1 MHMTT
6 DPPPSPAVVSPAPSA
21 THGNGGAVT
30 PRILL
35 IEDNLADAT
44 IVEILLE
51 ESGTLTCE
59 IDHRMTLQAG
69 LEQLGLDV
77 EYAAVL
83 LDMNLPDSRGFE
95 TLTRVLEEHPDNN
108 VVLLTGLSD
117 REIGFKAVEAGA
129 QDYLVKGNFDAEQL
143 SKTLR
148 FSIERK
154 RVIKRLAQTQRLA
167 GIGNWEYKVNA
178 GQFFAS
184 AEMRRMFGVEPR
196 AAVLALVR
204 DPSHPLHVIERH
216 CNTCDRS
223 DPTVSAEVDFEIDG
237 KRRYVSI
244 EGKCIRDA
252 SGAHV
257 CQGIVQDV
265 TERRA
270 GEELRKAHEL
280 SQRSA
285 KMKEQFV
292 ASISHEMRTPMN
304 AILGMSNILTGMDL
318 EPEQQGLVKS
328 IKQSSEILLGVVND
342 ILEISTLQNGKI
354 IFERGAIEVV
364 DLVDNLFNVMQYKLQ
379 EKDLLFERDI
389 DAALPPVLVGD
400 KLRLNQVLYNLVGN
414 SIKFTDAGS
423 VGLTIKILEQTP
435 TSVDLEFNVRDTGI
449 GIPADKVDAVFGSFT
464 RVRTK
469 DRIFE
474 GTGLGLSIAKNI
486 VEQLGGRIWATS
498 EVGAGSVFSF
508 TMRFDVGAE
517 ELAQAAAPTERVYEI
532 DRARPIRLLLAE
544 DHKMNQLV
552 ARKTL
557 ERAYDNI
564 ALTIVENG
572 QLAVDALRQNT
583 YDVVL
588 MDIQMPIMD
597 GYEAAV
603 YVREHLDAPMRDVP
617 ILAMTAHA
625 HISKDKQYLEYGMQD
640 FVLKPFEPSQLFSK
654 IAQYAQH

>member
-1 MHMTT
+1 MHTT
-6 DPPPSPAVVSPAPSA
+6 LDSPQSTSVPR
-21 THGNGGAVT
+21 GGASAV

-51 ESGTLTCE
+51 ESDTLTCE
-59 IDHRMTLQAG
+59 IDHQMTLGAG
-69 LEQLGLDV
+69 LDRLGAGD

-95 TLTRVLEEHPDNN
+95 TLARVLEAFPDNN

-129 QDYLVKGNFDAEQL
+129 QDYLVKGQFDAEQL

-167 GIGNWEYKVNA
+167 GIGNWEYKPDA
-178 GQFFAS
+178 QTFFAS
-184 AEMRRMFGVEPR
+184 AEMRRMFGVAAR
-196 AAVLALVR
+196 ASVMDLVA
-204 DPSHPLHVIERH
+204 DPAHPLHVIAEH
-216 CNTCDRS
+216 CRACD
-223 DPTVSAEVDFEIDG
+223 DAHATVSAEIDVEVDG
-237 KRRYVSI
+237 QRRFVSI
-244 EGKCIRDA
+244 EGKCSRDA
-252 SGAHV
+252 TGAHV

-304 AILGMSNILTGMDL
+304 AILGMSNLLTGMDL
-318 EPEQQGLVKS
+318 GPEQRGLVKS

-364 DLVDNLFNVMQYKLQ
+364 DLIDNLFNVMQYKLQ

-389 DAALPPVLVGD
+389 DAALPRVLVGD

-423 VGLTIKILEQTP
+423 VGLRIEVLSRAP
-435 TSVDLEFNVRDTGI
+435 TSVELEFSVRDTGI
-449 GIPADKVDAVFGSFT
+449 GIPADKVDTVFGSFT

-498 EVGAGSVFSF
+498 EVGVGSVFSF
-508 TMRFDVGAE
+508 TMRFDVGDAE
-517 ELAQAAAPTERVYEI
+517 VAAAAAPTERHYEI
-532 DRARPIRLLLAE
+532 DPSRPIRLLLAE

-552 ARKTL
+552 ARKTI
-557 ERAYDNI
+557 ERAYGNI
-564 ALTIVENG
+564 ALTIVDNG

-597 GYEAAV
+597 GYEAST
-603 YVREHLDAPMRDVP
+603 YVREHLEGPMREVP

-625 HISKDKQYLEYGMQD
+625 HISKDKQYLDYGMQD
-640 FVLKPFEPSQLFSK
+640 FVLKPFEPKQLFSK
-654 IAQYAQH
+654 IAQYAQHGR

>member
-1 MHMTT
+1 MHLTLET
-6 DPPPSPAVVSPAPSA
+6 SPSIIEHQRGSQAAVPM
-21 THGNGGAVT
+21 
-30 PRILL
+30 ILL

-51 ESGTLTCE
+51 ESDTLSCQ
-59 IDHRMTLQAG
+59 IDHQMTLAAG
-69 LEQLGLDV
+69 LDRLNGDV

-95 TLTRVLEEHPDNN
+95 TLTRVLEAHPDNN

-129 QDYLVKGNFDAEQL
+129 QDYLVKGQFDADQL

-154 RVIKRLAQTQRLA
+154 RVIKRLAHTQRLA
-167 GIGNWEYKVNA
+167 HIGNWEYRDEPR
-178 GQFFAS
+178 QFFAS
-184 AEMRRMFGVEPR
+184 EEMRRMFGVAPR
-196 AAVLALVR
+196 SSVLALVT
-204 DPSHPLHVIERH
+204 DPTHPLHVIHQH
-216 CNTCDRS
+216 CLQTTPDN
-223 DPTVSAEVDFEIDG
+223 PGVSAEVEVCVGDELRF
-237 KRRYVSI
+237 VSI
-244 EGKCIRDA
+244 EGKCATGPNGQRF
-252 SGAHV
+252 
-257 CQGIVQDV
+257 CQGIVQDI

-270 GEELRKAHEL
+270 GEELRKVHEL

-304 AILGMSNILTGMDL
+304 AILGMSNILTGMELDA
-318 EPEQQGLVKS
+318 EQRSLVKS
-328 IKQSSEILLGVVND
+328 IQQSSEILLGVVND

-354 IFERGAIEVV
+354 IFEQGSIDIL

-379 EKDLLFERDI
+379 EKDLLFERHLCET
-389 DAALPPVLVGD
+389 LPRILVGD

-414 SIKFTDAGS
+414 SIKFTDTGS
-423 VGLTIKILEQTP
+423 VGLAIKVLSKDEQA
-435 TSVDLEFNVRDTGI
+435 VELEFNVRDTGI
-449 GIPADKVDAVFGSFT
+449 GIPDDKVDTVFGSFT

-498 EVGAGSVFSF
+498 ELGIGSVFNF
-508 TMRFDVGAE
+508 TMRFEIGTAE
-517 ELAQAAAPTERVYEI
+517 NMTQASTEEVFEI
-532 DRARPIRLLLAE
+532 DATKKIRLLLAE

-552 ARKTL
+552 ARKTI
-557 ERAYDNI
+557 ERAYPNI
-564 ALTIVENG
+564 ELTIVDNG
-572 QLAVDALRQNT
+572 QLAVDALRQNV

-588 MDIQMPIMD
+588 MDIQMPVMD

-603 YVREHLDAPMRDVP
+603 YVRDHLESPMRDVP

-625 HISKDKQYLEYGMQD
+625 HISKDKQYLEYGMVD
-640 FVLKPFEPSQLFSK
+640 YVLKPFEPKQLFSK
-654 IAQYAQH
+654 IAQYAQHER

>member
-1 MHMTT
+1 MYLTSEISASTVRHQRDTQT
-6 DPPPSPAVVSPAPSA
+6 AVPM
-21 THGNGGAVT
+21 
-30 PRILL
+30 ILL

-51 ESGTLTCE
+51 ESDTLNCRIE
-59 IDHRMTLQAG
+59 HQMTLAAG
-69 LEQLGLDV
+69 LECLGGEV

-95 TLTRVLEEHPDNN
+95 TLSRVLEAHPDNN

-129 QDYLVKGNFDAEQL
+129 QDYLVKGQFDAEQL

-154 RVIKRLAQTQRLA
+154 RVIKRLAHTQRLA
-167 GIGNWEYKVNA
+167 HIGNWEYREEPR
-178 GQFFAS
+178 QFFAS
-184 AEMRRMFGVEPR
+184 EEMRRMFGVAPR
-196 AAVLALVR
+196 SSVLALVT
-204 DPSHPLHVIERH
+204 DASHPLHVIHEH
-216 CNTCDRS
+216 CVHTTPDN
-223 DPTVSAEVDFEIDG
+223 PGVSAEVEVMVG
-237 KRRYVSI
+237 EERRFVSI
-244 EGKCIRDA
+244 EGKCSVGDA
-252 SGAHV
+252 GTRV
-257 CQGIVQDV
+257 CQGIVQDI

-270 GEELRKAHEL
+270 GEELRKVHEL

-304 AILGMSNILTGMDL
+304 AILGMSNILTGMELDA
-318 EPEQQGLVKS
+318 EQRSLVKS
-328 IKQSSEILLGVVND
+328 IQQSSEILLGVVND

-354 IFERGAIEVV
+354 IFEQGSIDIF

-379 EKDLLFERDI
+379 EKDLLFERHL
-389 DAALPPVLVGD
+389 AAELPRILVGD

-414 SIKFTDAGS
+414 SIKFTDTGS
-423 VGLTIKILEQTP
+423 VGLAIEVLSKDDQAVELA
-435 TSVDLEFNVRDTGI
+435 FNVRDTGI
-449 GIPADKVDAVFGSFT
+449 GIPEDKVDAVFGSFT

-498 EVGAGSVFSF
+498 ELGVGSVFSF
-508 TMRFDVGAE
+508 TMRFDIGTAE
-517 ELAQAAAPTERVYEI
+517 NAAPVCSERVYEV
-532 DRARPIRLLLAE
+532 DATRKIRLLLAE

-552 ARKTL
+552 ARKTI
-557 ERAYDNI
+557 ERAYPNI
-564 ALTIVENG
+564 ELTIVDNG
-572 QLAVDALRQNT
+572 QLAVDALRQNV

-588 MDIQMPIMD
+588 MDIQMPVMD
-597 GYEAAV
+597 GYEAAT
-603 YVREHLDAPMRDVP
+603 YVRAHLEPPMRDVP

-625 HISKDKQYLEYGMQD
+625 HISKDRQYLEYGMMD
-640 FVLKPFEPSQLFSK
+640 YVLKPFEPKQLFSK
-654 IAQYAQH
+654 IAQYAQHER